1 MSKHQ
6 ILELT
11 SKRIYLPL
19 AESKITAGFPTPVTE
34 YNEERLDINDIVATN
49 PHATFYV
56 RVSGSSMVDANIKDG
71 DILVVDKS
79 LEARH
84 NDIVIAVVDGEFT
97 VKTLYHK
104 DGTIKLMPANPEFP
118 EIVLQNEQELNIW
131 GVVSYTI
138 HKNR

>member
-6 ILELT
+6 IFELT

-79 LEARH
+79 LEAKH